1 MKGPAAEGEAEGT
14 LPLAADLGANE
25 AALRKVFCS
34 CSDIIFR
41 SVRFGRNGSGKGLLV
56 FLEALTNARTL
67 NEAVVQ
73 PLLAA
78 DHLTP
83 AGITLEALQQVIP
96 IADVGE
102 LKALAPAVEVILN
115 GDAVMFVD
123 GLPAALVIAAREWK
137 NRGVEKIEDE
147 RVILGPK
154 EGFNETLRDNVALI
168 QQRLKTSDLKT
179 ERFVVGERTRTEVI
193 LMYLSSLA
201 REEVVRGVRERLA
214 AIRVDEVVNR
224 AVITERFEGN
234 TLSPFPQ
241 VTETERP
248 DSVVGNILEG
258 RVAVLVD
265 GSPVVSVLPV
275 VLAQLFQSP
284 DDYYNRP
291 VQVTVIRLVRVL
303 GFIVATTFPALY
315 VAILTYH
322 HEMIP
327 ADLLVPL
334 ARSRS
339 GLPFSPLTETLLMD
353 VAVELLREASLR
365 LPGPVGQT
373 IGIVGA
379 LILGD
384 SAVRANI
391 ISPVLVVVLAVSM
404 LGSFTVPN
412 YSTSLGVRLLRFPV
426 TIMAGYL

>member
-1 MKGPAAEGEAEGT
+1 
-14 LPLAADLGANE
+14 
-25 AALRKVFCS
+25 
-34 CSDIIFR
+34 
-41 SVRFGRNGSGKGLLV
+41 
-56 FLEALTNARTL
+56 
-67 NEAVVQ
+67 
-73 PLLAA
+73 
-78 DHLTP
+78 
-83 AGITLEALQQVIP
+83 
-96 IADVGE
+96 
-102 LKALAPAVEVILN
+102 
-115 GDAVMFVD
+115 
-123 GLPAALVIAAREWK
+123 
-137 NRGVEKIEDE
+137 
-147 RVILGPK
+147 
-154 EGFNETLRDNVALI
+154 
-168 QQRLKTSDLKT
+168 
-179 ERFVVGERTRTEVI
+179 
-193 LMYLSSLA
+193 
-201 REEVVRGVRERLA
+201 
-214 AIRVDEVVNR
+214 
-224 AVITERFEGN
+224 
-234 TLSPFPQ
+234 
-241 VTETERP
+241 
-248 DSVVGNILEG
+248 
-258 RVAVLVD
+258 
-265 GSPVVSVLPV
+265 
-275 VLAQLFQSP
+275 
-284 DDYYNRP
+284 
-291 VQVTVIRLVRVL
+291 VRVL